1 MKHDFLVEMPV
12 GSRGRTGRATQLG
25 AAARM
30 RQPRPKDVANARARG
45 ASDEEA
51 ARGSF
56 QTREDSPGEL
66 NVEGRERCFCASGR
80 RHYNVGGNK
89 KGADATRGADAAFH
103 SAVRGKCFGLRNA
116 GAVAELAATV
126 ARVVVRSVIMLMG
139 GRVAASNFLGLGCDW
154 GRRTVMPRSAHHHA
168 GRDRALDR
176 DGHQQQANHQ
186 ESGNATHGKKVYS
199 R

>member
-1 MKHDFLVEMPV
+1 MPV

-30 RQPRPKDVANARARG
+30 RQPRPKDVADARARG

-103 SAVRGKCFGLRNA
+103 SAVRGRCFVLRSA
-116 GAVAELAATV
+116 GVVAELAATV
-126 ARVVVRSVIMLMG
+126 TRVVVRSVIMIMG
-139 GRVAASNFLGLGCDW
+139 EHATARNLTRCGDQCSRLALVPG
-154 GRRTVMPRSAHHHA
+154 SAHHHA
-168 GRDRALDR
+168 GRDGAFDR
-176 DGHQQQANHQ
+176 DGHQQHTDRDKT
-186 ESGNATHGKKVYS
+186 GNAMHGEKYTS
-199 R
+199 GDGRGD